1 MIKIED
7 LQTIKGDAYE
17 YYNSNESELD
27 LFNKVFLAGDV
38 LEQIKDPRSILLL
51 AKKVLV
57 RQHIQYIFRNRP

>member
-27 LFNKVFLAGDV
+27 LFNKVF
-38 LEQIKDPRSILLL
+38 
-51 AKKVLV
+51 
-57 RQHIQYIFRNRP
+57 